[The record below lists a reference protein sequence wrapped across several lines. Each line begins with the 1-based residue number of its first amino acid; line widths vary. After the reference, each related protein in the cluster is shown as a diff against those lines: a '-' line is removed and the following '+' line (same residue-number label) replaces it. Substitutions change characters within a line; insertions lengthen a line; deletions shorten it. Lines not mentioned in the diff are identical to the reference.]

1 MLSFIEILK
10 AILFGIVEG
19 ITEWLPVSSTGHMIL
34 LNEFVHM
41 NVSEEFW
48 DMFLVVIQ
56 LGAILA
62 VVLLFWK
69 QIWPFNFTGRSKTN
83 GIVKKDIM
91 KMWFKIIV
99 ACIPAAVVGLLFDD
113 ILEKYLY
120 NPITVAV
127 MLILFGIGFIL
138 VENGHKGKRARVRSL
153 AQLTYKDGD
162 YHRSVPADCGNLS
175 RNLPFRSNHSGRPDD
190 RRFQNRCSRVHVLS
204 GDPGYAG
211 GEPVKGD
218 PLRLCFFNGGG
229 SDPAGWHGNCF
240 YCIRACDS
248 LPDGLHQKT

>member
-69 QIWPFNFTGRSKTN
+69 QIWPFNFTGRFKTN

-120 NPITVAV
+120 NPITVAHTHIAV
-127 MLILFGIGFIL
+127 REVDT
-138 VENGHKGKRARVRSL
+138 VENISVFEIFL
-153 AQLTYKDGD
+153 QL
-162 YHRSVPADCGNLS
+162 SDCHNRTVFFRLLS
-175 RNLPFRSNHSGRPDD
+175 RSAQMRDDDAARLSCRDRIREIRNVAADFSGG
-190 RRFQNRCSRVHVLS
+190 N
-204 GDPGYAG
+204 
-211 GEPVKGD
+211 PV
-218 PLRLCFFNGGG
+218 
-229 SDPAGWHGNCF
+229 
-240 YCIRACDS
+240 
-248 LPDGLHQKT
+248 